1 MQIKCKP
8 AVYFANFV
16 LYMHELSPYPMQF
29 YEKAIPEYLN
39 RKGNIVRLVLFTAAF
54 ALIFIN
60 VYAPFGADS
69 YLKISGIRL
78 FLYSSFVILTGM
90 LVVVVSRMIMYAYSK
105 KKTLNYWRYVVWVFA
120 EILVMAFVYS
130 IYVKFILADS
140 RDFMLIFNASLK
152 NTSLVILLPYSILWL
167 FFSWQDKSYRLDAL
181 KELPADNEASGMI
194 PFRDEKGTLR
204 LSLHSGDLLYLEAA
218 DNYVSVHYMHRDKL
232 QKFMV
237 RNSLKTYEGQFRNSR
252 IIRCHRSYMVNLDRV
267 DIIRKEK
274 DGLHLVLDS
283 DPPVSLLVTKT
294 YVSVVMEAFS
304 RLSPL
309 DK

>member
-1 MQIKCKP
+1 
-8 AVYFANFV
+8 
-16 LYMHELSPYPMQF
+16 MQF

-39 RKGNIVRLVLFTAAF
+39 RKDNIVRLILFTAAF
-54 ALIFIN
+54 ALVFIN

-69 YLKISGIRL
+69 YLQLSGIML

-90 LVVVVSRMIMYAYSK
+90 LVVVISRVIMYAYSK
-105 KKTLNYWRYVVWVFA
+105 TKSLNYWRYVIWVFA

-130 IYVKFILADS
+130 IYVKFILADD

-152 NTSLVILLPYSILWL
+152 NTSLVILLPYTILWL
-167 FFSWQDKSYRLDAL
+167 FFSWQDKSYKLEAL
-181 KELPADNEASGMI
+181 RESPADQEALGMI

-204 LSLHSGDLLYLEAA
+204 LSVHSEDLLYLEAA

-237 RNSLKTYEGQFRNSR
+237 RNSMKSYEEQFKNSP

-294 YVSVVMEAFS
+294 YVGVVMEAFEKI
-304 RLSPL
+304 SPL